1 MPFIAAERFAW
12 TEPPPPDRVKMP
24 QDHLLPYEFA
34 RDQRPSQHTPERALL
49 LAVLAD
55 AVDIVTGSGKR
66 TEHST
71 RQSLLR
77 ADTVRWFFSNESDFV
92 FAFLTICDLFDF
104 NAGKIRA
111 ALNLQSIEHPPM
123 RRRGRR
129 QIWSEGKRRR
139 VKEEGAR
146 HEARGLS
153 KKSESD
159 SRLPPH
165 ASRLEEDPC
174 G

>member
-1 MPFIAAERFAW
+1 MNAAQKTRSD
-12 TEPPPPDRVKMP
+12 TRYDRRDTRYAP
-24 QDHLLPYEFA
+24 AAAPDHLLPYEFA

-77 ADTVRWFFSNESDFV
+77 ADTVRWFFSDESDFI
-92 FAFLTICDLFDF
+92 FAFLSICDLFDF

-111 ALNLQSIEHPPM
+111 ALNLQSIECPV

-129 QIWSEGKRRR
+129 QIWSEGRRRR
-139 VKEEGAR
+139 VKTADG
-146 HEARGLS
+146 
-153 KKSESD
+153 
-159 SRLPPH
+159 
-165 ASRLEEDPC
+165 
-174 G
+174 